1 MYWDDGWWVQVRFGG
16 QVRSPLYQTVPAL
29 PTFIDC
35 AISTR
40 AAGGKEEKGREE
52 RSVLQGLVG
61 DLMTQK
67 VIDPSVGRLVLLS
80 NLNYGSFVRLE
91 RGPIDCH

>member
-1 MYWDDGWWVQVRFGG
+1 MYWDDGWWVQVRLGG

-35 AISTR
+35 AIITR

-52 RSVLQGLVG
+52 RLDEGL
-61 DLMTQK
+61 
-67 VIDPSVGRLVLLS
+67 
-80 NLNYGSFVRLE
+80 E
-91 RGPIDCH
+91 